1 MREIGCAPLLRTPS
15 VSALAH
21 TVSLNDN
28 NVLGIAVG
36 TGEAV
41 GYVNGDDRITGW
53 LKLVTAFR
61 VTVSW
66 LI

>member
-1 MREIGCAPLLRTPS
+1 M
-15 VSALAH
+15 
-21 TVSLNDN
+21 SLNDN
-28 NVLGIAVG
+28 NALGIAVC
-36 TGEAV
+36 TGKTV
-41 GYVNGDDRITGW
+41 GYVNDDGRISGW